1 MLLCENC
8 AEAHDGMPYVCSDVC
23 ILTSKCSNGDRDYI
37 TECKGFKP
45 KPMLTLNDA
54 KNITATRLYAGDKE
68 IVEYNEK
75 PPEKPPLGVTP
86 VYIVAYRRMEELCDA
101 IKNEL
106 HYDNTDLNTI
116 IRWAKEIQLQSNL
129 VIEMGKKADKN
140 E

>member
-1 MLLCENC
+1 MLCESC
-8 AEAHDGMPYVCSDVC
+8 ANAHEGVPNIFNDTCIFTNKKADDDG
-23 ILTSKCSNGDRDYI
+23 YI
-37 TECKGFKP
+37 IGCKWFETKP
-45 KPMLTLNDA
+45 LLTLGEAENL
-54 KNITATRLYAGDKE
+54 TATRLYAGDKE
-68 IVEYNEK
+68 ITEHNEK